1 MTLEVLPGG
10 KPAHEP
16 DRRILATGA
25 PPSPS
30 QVPLDLARHL
40 ELGEVLVWWGEKDRI
55 EPAPIALAG
64 GLAVVAVLLVTIFV
78 PEFWSQPLAT
88 LWQPLLAICAPVL
101 FVVVRE
107 RASRGAVL
115 VTDDHVIEVGPT
127 GRSTRLGF
135 DNVRAVRRDVL
146 RGGIR
151 LDGARGSVHVPGP
164 LVEQTRAAI
173 ECQRRN
179 RVRTGATIDDPTG
192 WLP

>member
-10 KPAHEP
+10 KPPHEP

-40 ELGEVLVWWGEKDRI
+40 ELGEVLVWWGEKDRM
-55 EPAPIALAG
+55 ELAPIALTG
-64 GLAVVAVLLVTIFV
+64 GLAVVAVALVSIFV
-78 PEFWSQPLAT
+78 PEFWAQPVSS

-101 FVVVRE
+101 FVLFRE

-115 VTDDHVIEVGPT
+115 VTDNDVVEVGPT
-127 GRSTRLGF
+127 GRSSRVAF
-135 DNVRAVRRDVL
+135 DNVRAVRRDLL
-146 RGGIR
+146 RGGVR
-151 LDGARGSVHVPGP
+151 LDGARVSVHVPAR
-164 LVEQTRAAI
+164 LVEDTRAAI
-173 ECQRRN
+173 ESQRRN
-179 RVRTGATIDDPTG
+179 RVRTGATIDDPLG